1 MNPALPAESLVE
13 QAPLLARDLVTG
25 LFPAPLRWLAG
36 SLLAIAAVILGFGLL
51 FTLLTLVERK
61 ALGRMQNRPGPNRT
75 GPFGLLQP
83 IADGIKLLVKEDVV
97 PFAADRPLH
106 FLAPVALVACTLLG
120 FAVIPY
126 GRHLQPVDLD
136 AGVLFFF
143 AAGAA
148 TELTVFMAGWSSHN
162 KYSLLAA
169 MRALA
174 QLISYELPLLL
185 AAVPVVMLAG
195 TLSTAAIV
203 AAQGRW
209 TLGVLPHWSVC
220 TPWGAAGLVIFM
232 MAALA
237 ESNRS
242 PFDLPEA
249 ESELIAG
256 HLTEYSGFKY
266 ALFFLAEYLGL
277 TALCAMA
284 VTLFLGGWQA
294 PCVLLQFIPSY
305 GWFFLKLCVLLGLCL
320 WIRGTL
326 PRLRL
331 DQLMRLCWKFLVP
344 LALINLGTAAFWHLS
359 AGWEP
364 LPARLAR
371 WALALVLVF
380 GPFLAIG
387 RRLSTGVGP
396 RTYRYAPS

>member
-1 MNPALPAESLVE
+1 MSAVPTPDSLLE
-13 QAPLLARDLVTG
+13 RAPLLVRDWVSG
-25 LFPAPLRWLAG
+25 LFPASWRWLTG

-51 FTLLTLVERK
+51 FTLLTLIERK

-75 GPFGLLQP
+75 GPGGLLQP
-83 IADGIKLLVKEDVV
+83 IADGIKLLVKEDIV
-97 PFAADRPLH
+97 PVAADRPLH
-106 FLAPVALVACTLLG
+106 FLAPVVLVAFTLLS

-126 GRHLQPVDLD
+126 GRHLLPVDL
-136 AGVLFFF
+136 ASGVLFFF

-148 TELTVFMAGWSSHN
+148 TELAVFMAGWSSHN

-185 AAVPVVMLAG
+185 AVVPVVMLAG

-203 AAQGRW
+203 AGQGRW
-209 TLGVLPHWSVC
+209 TLGFIPHWWVG
-220 TPWGAAGLVIFM
+220 TPCGAAGFLIFM
-232 MAALA
+232 TAALA

-266 ALFFLAEYLGL
+266 ALFFLAEYLGM

-294 PCVLLQFIPSY
+294 PCVWLQSIPSY
-305 GWFFLKLCVLLGLCL
+305 GWFFLKLGALLALL
-320 WIRGTL
+320 MWIRGTL

-371 WALALVLVF
+371 WALALLLVL
-380 GPFLAIG
+380 GPFAAIG
-387 RRLSTGVGP
+387 RRLGAGVE
-396 RTYRYAPS
+396 RRRYRYAPS